1 MKIRR
6 LVSIVAVLALVAG
19 ACGGDAADDTTTT
32 STSTSTTTMPADLVV
47 LDYEFVTGSQGW
59 EADVTDFSD
68 ATRPD
73 DVVAETGVAPPGFP
87 EADGFFHLA
96 ATNRSDDM
104 FLFVRREVTP
114 DDGLEA
120 GASYA
125 VAYTIEFASNAPSGC
140 VGVGGAPG
148 ESVWMKAGASTEQ
161 PIPVEESGD
170 IRLSVDKGNQSSGGA
185 AAGVA
190 GVIANGIPCE
200 EALSQ
205 DPQPY
210 ALVTLEHSMGGTV
223 QAGADGTLWL
233 LVGIDSGFESRSS
246 IYLDRIIA
254 RLERQ

>member
-1 MKIRR
+1 MILRR
-6 LVSIVAVLALVAG
+6 GSWIVFVLVALLVG
-19 ACGGDAADDTTTT
+19 ACGDDAGGTTTT
-32 STSTSTTTMPADLVV
+32 STTPADLIV

-59 EADVTDFSD
+59 AADVTDFSD

-73 DVVAETGVAPPGFP
+73 DVVAETGVAPPGSP
-87 EADGFFHLA
+87 AADGFLHIA
-96 ATNRSDDM
+96 ATNRSDDV
-104 FLFVRREVTP
+104 FLYVRHEVTT
-114 DDGLEA
+114 DDGVEA
-120 GASYA
+120 GAAYA
-125 VAYTIEFASNAPSGC
+125 VSYTIEFASNAPSGC

-161 PIPVEESGD
+161 PVPIEESGD
-170 IRLSVDKGNQSSGGA
+170 TRLSVDKGNQSSGGA

-205 DPQPY
+205 DPLPY
-210 ALVTLEHSMGGTV
+210 AMVTLQHAMSNTV

-233 LVGIDSGFESRSS
+233 FVGIDSGFESRTS

-254 RLERQ
+254 RLERR